1 MGLFGFGKAKT
12 IQDLKVKDL
21 KKEKI
26 NQEVKQEQ
34 LLSRIR
40 TSGEQYES
48 ILESTSEQGLSD
60 GEIDAAAYRMSQ
72 INKTK
77 DRAERDLQEV
87 MTRLT
92 VIDSTIDV
100 LNQKEELE
108 QKGIWKKINEIPE
121 EQLESQLLE
130 LSVERK
136 ESKVNVNQI
145 VEMFDV
151 DRQAVRSQRS
161 ADVLNSRKAIL
172 EKRAQKQGTE
182 TPQPQ
187 SNQTADDPNK
197 TLKL

>member
-1 MGLFGFGKAKT
+1 MSLFGFGKAKK

-40 TSGEQYES
+40 KSGEQYES

-77 DRAERDLQEV
+77 DRAERDLKEV

-100 LNQKEELE
+100 LDQKEELE
-108 QKGIWKKINEIPE
+108 QKGIWKKIN
-121 EQLESQLLE
+121 
-130 LSVERK
+130 
-136 ESKVNVNQI
+136 
-145 VEMFDV
+145 
-151 DRQAVRSQRS
+151 
-161 ADVLNSRKAIL
+161 AI
-172 EKRAQKQGTE
+172 
-182 TPQPQ
+182 
-187 SNQTADDPNK
+187 NK
-197 TLKL
+197 KKTQ

>member
-1 MGLFGFGKAKT
+1 MSLFGFGKAKK

-34 LLSRIR
+34 LLSRIGK
-40 TSGEQYES
+40 SGEQYES

-100 LNQKEELE
+100 LDQKEELE

-130 LSVERK
+130 LSVQRK

-151 DRQAVRSQRS
+151 DRQAVRSNRS

-172 EKRAQKQGTE
+172 EKRAQKQGVE
-182 TPQPQ
+182 NPQPQ
-187 SNQTADDPNK
+187 STQTADDGNK